1 MKILKNISSLFI
13 LFVISGFSNHVA
25 AQEEAEVFTAKNVVY
40 AELLGNAGL
49 YAVNYGRIFYQKDKL
64 KLMGGLGFSMI
75 PLKGFEPFYPNF
87 WSPVIPVEFSA
98 FWGKSRHHLELG
110 IGSYVFQNRKYW
122 FDPEFPPT
130 YIREIVHWDT
140 SVTMR
145 IGYRYQKPE
154 GGFFFRA
161 GYTPRVDFTSF
172 EFAEER
178 VRFIPLG
185 VGISL
190 GKSF

>member
-1 MKILKNISSLFI
+1 MAISKKNRHLLLLLF
-13 LFVISGFSNHVA
+13 LCCVITQVS
-25 AQEEAEVFTAKNVVY
+25 AQEKAEVFTAKNVVY

-49 YAVNYGRIFYQKDKL
+49 YAVNYGRIFYQKERL

-130 YIREIVHWDT
+130 NLREIVHWDT

-172 EFAEER
+172 EFAPEP
-178 VRFIPLG
+178 VQFVPFN
-185 VGISL
+185 VGLSL